1 MARGGYRV
9 NNGFGQNARR
19 TTDDM
24 TKRSMNITKKE
35 EIDKKFEDKLIDW
48 CTFYRRNIHRFAEH
62 YLGIRLHFYQ
72 KIMLYLMNLCP
83 QVVILCSRASAKSF
97 ITALYACCVCIL
109 YPNSKVLVSALTKKQ
124 AGLLITEKIEKELMV
139 LSTNLKREI
148 KKISTNQN
156 SIEVVFHNGSSFI
169 ACVAGEQSRGL
180 KFLTSFKEI

>member
-1 MARGGYRV
+1 M
-9 NNGFGQNARR
+9 
-19 TTDDM
+19 
-24 TKRSMNITKKE
+24 
-35 EIDKKFEDKLIDW
+35 
-48 CTFYRRNIHRFAEH
+48 
-62 YLGIRLHFYQ
+62 
-72 KIMLYLMNLCP
+72 
-83 QVVILCSRASAKSF
+83 KSF